1 MQELQNKVIKWAE
14 DKGIF
19 ANSDPISQFIKTI
32 SEVGE
37 LADAVNK
44 NDLPE
49 IKDAIG
55 NTYVTMIIFSRMM
68 VARKIFGEINPPM
81 DEDTVKKDILWLSCA
96 IGTCAN
102 AIYQKTVEIR
112 DLNGIDNALARI
124 AIKYGWTAKEC
135 VQSAYDVI
143 SKRTGK
149 MENGVFVKDR

>member
-19 ANSDPISQFIKTI
+19 AKSDPTSQFLKTI

-55 NTYVTMIIFSRMM
+55 DITVTLILHAEMTDSELDLDVDECVRYKNPKEA
-68 VARKIFGEINPPM
+68 VSYLLRELCKIADYE
-81 DEDTVKKDILWLSCA
+81 EYRDTVEALDA
-96 IGTCAN
+96 IA
-102 AIYQKTVEIR
+102 AH
-112 DLNGIDNALARI
+112 
-124 AIKYGWTAKEC
+124 YGWALQEC
-135 VQSAYDVI
+135 LRSAYDVI

-149 MENGVFVKDR
+149 VENGVFIKDAQ

>member
-1 MQELQNKVIKWAE
+1 MNELQQNIIKWAE

-19 ANSDPISQFIKTI
+19 EKSDPTSQFLKTI

-55 NTYVTMIIFSRMM
+55 DITVTLILHAEMTDSELELD
-68 VARKIFGEINPPM
+68 VDECAGYENPKEAVLYLLQELCKIVDYE
-81 DEDTVKKDILWLSCA
+81 EYSDTIEALDA
-96 IGTCAN
+96 IAS
-102 AIYQKTVEIR
+102 Y
-112 DLNGIDNALARI
+112 
-124 AIKYGWTAKEC
+124 YGWTLQEC
-135 VQSAYDVI
+135 LQSAYDVI

>member
-19 ANSDPISQFIKTI
+19 AKSDPTSQFLKTI

-55 NTYVTMIIFSRMM
+55 DTYVTMIIFSRMM

-81 DEDTVKKDILWLSCA
+81 DEDTVKKDILWLSCV

-149 MENGVFVKDR
+149 MENGVFIKDA

>member
-1 MQELQNKVIKWAE
+1 MNELQQNIIKWAE
-14 DKGIF
+14 DKGVF
-19 ANSDPISQFIKTI
+19 EKSDPTSQFLKTI

-55 NTYVTMIIFSRMM
+55 DITVTLILHAEMTDSELELNVDER
-68 VARKIFGEINPPM
+68 VGYENLKEAVLYLLQELCKIVDYE
-81 DEDTVKKDILWLSCA
+81 EYSDTIEALD
-96 IGTCAN
+96 
-102 AIYQKTVEIR
+102 
-112 DLNGIDNALARI
+112 ALA
-124 AIKYGWTAKEC
+124 AYYGWTLQEC
-135 VQSAYDVI
+135 LQTAYDVI